1 MFVPGMNVCM
11 SASNRGN
18 LRFSTSLY
26 FAEPNV
32 NFQGDEFFPS
42 VTGSGETGFARPGCV
57 FL

>member
-1 MFVPGMNVCM
+1 MNVCM

-26 FAEPNV
+26 FAEHNV
-32 NFQGDEFFPS
+32 NYQGDEFFPS
-42 VTGSGETGFARPGCV
+42 VTGSGGTRFARMVCV